1 MLMPPAPTHAPEA
14 MARELVFI
22 IDTSG
27 SMAGPSMR
35 QAKAALQLA
44 LKRLRPIDS
53 FNLIRFS
60 DEAEALFGN
69 PRLAS
74 PEAMVLAQ
82 RFVEDLD
89 ADGGTHM
96 QPALEGAL
104 AQENPFAGARMR
116 QVLFLTDGAVSN
128 EEALFALIEEHLDEH
143 RLFTVGIGS
152 APNSYFMRKA
162 AQFGRG
168 TFTHIA
174 QEKEVE
180 EKLGAL
186 FAKMEKPLL
195 TDIEVDFGV
204 YGYQLPERM
213 PDLYVGEPI
222 MLALRSAQV
231 PKEVQV
237 KGRYGNKDITFS
249 VPLQTAENIQGLG
262 THWGRQRIEEWM
274 DRAVLGT
281 PESVV
286 RREIIELAL
295 KHHLVSK
302 YTSLVAVDV
311 TPVRKADEDMLQVK
325 RLSNRP
331 QGLRIAAAQ
340 TATPMQLLIFSGL
353 LLLLAATVLWKA
365 ERRRIRVVA
374 HVASHVAD

>member
-1 MLMPPAPTHAPEA
+1 
-14 MARELVFI
+14 
-22 IDTSG
+22 
-27 SMAGPSMR
+27 
-35 QAKAALQLA
+35 
-44 LKRLRPIDS
+44 
-53 FNLIRFS
+53 
-60 DEAEALFGN
+60 
-69 PRLAS
+69 
-74 PEAMVLAQ
+74 
-82 RFVEDLD
+82 
-89 ADGGTHM
+89 M

-128 EEALFALIEEHLDEH
+128 EQALFALIEEHLDEQ

-168 TFTHIA
+168 TFTQIGS
-174 QEKEVE
+174 EKEVE

-195 TDIEVDFGV
+195 TNIELDFGV
-204 YGYQLPERM
+204 YGYQLPERI

-222 MLALRSAQV
+222 SVVLQSAQV

-237 KGRYGNKDITFS
+237 KGRYGNKDITFD
-249 VPLQTAENIQGLG
+249 VPLQTAENIQGLD

-311 TPVRKADEDMLQVK
+311 TPVRKADEDVLQVK

-340 TATPMQLLIFSGL
+340 TATPMQLLIFFGL
-353 LLLLAATVLWKA
+353 LLLIAAAVLWKT
-365 ERRRIRVVA
+365 ERRA
-374 HVASHVAD
+374 THVAT